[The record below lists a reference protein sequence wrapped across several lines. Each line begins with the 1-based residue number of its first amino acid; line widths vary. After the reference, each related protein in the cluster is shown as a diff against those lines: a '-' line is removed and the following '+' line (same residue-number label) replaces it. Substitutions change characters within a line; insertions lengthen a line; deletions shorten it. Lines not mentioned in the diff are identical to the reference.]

1 MRTMRSPKTTS
12 WFYDHNLVLMGAGLL
27 LASSA
32 LDGIYMGNAMMPVGY
47 AGFGLLLNLVS
58 DVCTLGLSYWY
69 RRLRMDR
76 SSVKRKGAWVL
87 LLTEVAATG
96 YSWLFSWRQLLQV
109 MPRVEGADAIWLA
122 PLAAGF
128 VPMLLFAIGYA
139 EASRVGRL
147 QTAKAAKVSEMK
159 TQPTKPIAE
168 IAETIVVPIAPVA
181 ESGNGSKPKCPYCD
195 AAFDTV
201 QGVSAHLR
209 WCAIYQE
216 QQELAHV
223 QP

>member
-1 MRTMRSPKTTS
+1 MTSPKTTN

-69 RRLRMDR
+69 RRLRIDR

-87 LLTEVAATG
+87 LLTEIAAAG

-139 EASRVGRL
+139 EASRVGRM
-147 QTAKAAKVSEMK
+147 QTARSSK
-159 TQPTKPIAE
+159 TESLSTSTQVAE
-168 IAETIVVPIAPVA
+168 PAQIAETIIAPS
-181 ESGNGSKPKCPYCD
+181 EHGDNGNKYTCPYCSKGFGSKQ
-195 AAFDTV
+195 AV
-201 QGVSAHLR
+201 GAHLR

-216 QQELAHV
+216 QQEVAYV